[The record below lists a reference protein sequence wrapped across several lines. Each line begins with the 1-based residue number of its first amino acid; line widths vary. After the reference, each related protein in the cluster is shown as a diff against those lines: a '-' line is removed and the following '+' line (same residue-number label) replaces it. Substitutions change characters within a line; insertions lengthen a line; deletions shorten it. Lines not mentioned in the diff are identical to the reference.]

1 MRKNLQSIERDRI
14 NLENQKISQKKTRQD
29 ELDKKRE
36 EDENQK
42 KLKNLDRIKRSIMIK
57 EKILKG
63 KNADMPSIKDLFN
76 NDLKTMVENL
86 SKGEDLD

>member
-1 MRKNLQSIERDRI
+1 
-14 NLENQKISQKKTRQD
+14 
-29 ELDKKRE
+29 
-36 EDENQK
+36 
-42 KLKNLDRIKRSIMIK
+42 MIK